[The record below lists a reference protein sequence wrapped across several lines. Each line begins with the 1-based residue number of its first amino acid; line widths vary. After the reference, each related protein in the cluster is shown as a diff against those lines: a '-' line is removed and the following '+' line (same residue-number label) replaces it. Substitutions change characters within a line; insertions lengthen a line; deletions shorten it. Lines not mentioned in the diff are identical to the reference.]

1 MHRLL
6 ERQLKRLEKKGVVLS
21 RCEPLLELV
30 EQTYNEFDQTLER
43 IQLSLDLSTTELR
56 RRNDDLRAVFQA
68 FPDLFL
74 WLDSSGRIVDM
85 RGGATG
91 RFQGL
96 KRKEFAGQYIWNCA
110 IADDPAPLKQM
121 FASREIAVQ
130 EFYHT
135 QDGRQV
141 CCEIRLVPTGPKK
154 EKTIVAVRDISELR
168 KKTEELAQ
176 AEEKFRSIFE
186 NATEGIYISD
196 FEGRLLEVNPA
207 YAAMFGYD
215 SPEHITTAV
224 QDIACQ
230 LYYNKEDRSKLLAE
244 VLRHGFVNQMELCY
258 RHLDG
263 SKVWIAAN
271 CRLVEKDGKRWLEG
285 MVRDTT
291 KRRQAEIALQEAK
304 KNLENRVRERTREL
318 SRVNED
324 LLQIHEELKVAK
336 EKAESANKL
345 KTEFLANMSH
355 EIRTPMNGILG
366 LSQLLLRTDITE
378 EQRTNVQGIYSSG
391 ESLLRIIN
399 DILDISKIE
408 SGRLTVTKE
417 PVDLHNLLTEVLSLV
432 EMTRE
437 NDIALQLDISPELPA
452 YVMTDK
458 IRLQQILNNI
468 TGNAVKFT
476 RRGYVRLSA
485 SVEGGTRE
493 KESVDVRFTVKD
505 TGPGIDAAQKNI
517 IFEAFHQGDS
527 TLSRQYGGTGLGL
540 SISQKLVGLLGGR
553 NIDVESSP
561 GAGASFSFVL
571 PLLRSAPPHA
581 GVDNSEDDSFPDL
594 QDVRVLVVEDWEMNR
609 HLLEQILL
617 GMGVSDITF
626 AANGEEAL
634 NLVKQKNFSLI
645 FMDVQMPVMGG
656 IEATGKIRQTGVT
669 TPILALTAHAMKED
683 QQQCLAAGMN
693 DYLSKPYRIEE
704 IARVVRRYSQLDGVW
719 LRH

>member
-1 MHRLL
+1 M
-6 ERQLKRLEKKGVVLS
+6 EKKGVRLS
-21 RCEPLLELV
+21 RCEPLLDLV
-30 EQTYNEFDQTLER
+30 EQTYTEFDQTLER
-43 IQLSLDLSTTELR
+43 IQRSLDLSSAELR

-74 WLDSSGRIVDM
+74 WLDNSGRIVDI

-91 RFQGL
+91 KFLGL
-96 KRKEFAGQYIWNCA
+96 KRKEFAGRFIWDCN
-110 IADDPAPLKQM
+110 IVDDPAPLEQM
-121 FASREIAVQ
+121 FASKEIAVQ
-130 EFYHT
+130 EFTRT
-135 QDGRQV
+135 QNGRQT
-141 CCEIRLVPTGPKK
+141 CCEVRLAPSGAKK

-168 KKTEELAQ
+168 KKTEELAR

-230 LYYNKEDRSKLLAE
+230 LYYNQEDRSKLLAE
-244 VLRHGFVNQMELCY
+244 VLRHGSVNQMELCY
-258 RHLDG
+258 RHLNG

-291 KRRQAEIALQEAK
+291 KRHQAEIALQEAK
-304 KNLENRVRERTREL
+304 KNLETRVRERTREL

-324 LLQIHEELKVAK
+324 LLRIHEELKEARD
-336 EKAESANKL
+336 KAESANKL

-378 EQRTNVQGIYSSG
+378 EQRTNIQGIYSSG

-408 SGRLTVTKE
+408 SGRMTVTKE
-417 PVDLHNLLTEVLSLV
+417 PVDLHNLLTEVISLV
-432 EMTRE
+432 EMTME
-437 NDIALQLDISPELPA
+437 NDIALQLDISPQLPA

-476 RRGYVRLSA
+476 RQGYVRLSA
-485 SVEGGTRE
+485 AVVG
-493 KESVDVRFTVKD
+493 ESRQGECVAVRFTVQD
-505 TGPGIDAAQKNI
+505 TGPGIDAAQKAE
-517 IFEAFHQGDS
+517 IFEAFQQGDGS
-527 TLSRQYGGTGLGL
+527 LSRQYGGTGLGL
-540 SISQKLVGLLGGR
+540 SISQKLVGLLGGH

-561 GAGASFSFVL
+561 GAGATFSFVL
-571 PLLRSAPPHA
+571 PLMLSVPPHVE
-581 GVDNSEDDSFPDL
+581 VDTNEEDIFSDL
-594 QDVRVLVVEDWEMNR
+594 QDVCVLVVEDMEPNR
-609 HLLEQILL
+609 YLLEQILL
-617 GMGVSDITF
+617 GMGIADISF
-626 AANGEEAL
+626 ATNGMEAL
-634 NLVKQKNFSLI
+634 EMVRQKKFSLI
-645 FMDVQMPVMGG
+645 FMDVRMPVMGG
-656 IEATGKIRQTGVT
+656 IEATGRMRQTGVT

-704 IARVVRRYSQLDGVW
+704 IARIVRRYA
-719 LRH
+719 